1 MNFVQMM
8 LLSQEETEHLTETCE
23 NSTKKNI
30 HIYIYYSLTRNELEI
45 YEFMSDDK
53 FEWSSSEPRETCGNV
68 DIRVDL
74 IGNCPDV
81 RCLDSNSRIVVFSN
95 AKDNLKDVQFSFNY
109 QLNFSFLQE
118 KRCVFQRNSVFMLVK
133 IWRCHVFQETLL

>member
-1 MNFVQMM
+1 MM

-30 HIYIYYSLTRNELEI
+30 HIYIYYSLTRNELDI

-53 FEWSSSEPRETCGNV
+53 FECSSSEPRETCGNV

-81 RCLDSNSRIVVFSN
+81 RCLDLWYSRILELWYS
-95 AKDNLKDVQFSFNY
+95 
-109 QLNFSFLQE
+109 
-118 KRCVFQRNSVFMLVK
+118 RTRK
-133 IWRCHVFQETLL
+133 II